1 MPCSNWSLNLYF
13 KQMNVP
19 SVFLVRINETGN
31 DNFTVE
37 NSLCLYTQQDSYHDD
52 LFRYIRE

>member
-1 MPCSNWSLNLYF
+1 
-13 KQMNVP
+13 MNVP
-19 SVFLVRINETGN
+19 SVCLVRINETGS